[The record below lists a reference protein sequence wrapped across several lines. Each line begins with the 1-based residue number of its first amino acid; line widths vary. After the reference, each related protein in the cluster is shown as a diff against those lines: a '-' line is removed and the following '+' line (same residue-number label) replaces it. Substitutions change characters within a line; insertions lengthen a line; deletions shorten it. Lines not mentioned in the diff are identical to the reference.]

1 MDVLTLPALPG
12 AARSDELP
20 LVVDLDETLLRTD
33 SMVESI
39 FVLLR
44 NSPMNLFKLAG
55 WMAGGWA
62 RFKQRLGQS
71 AMPDLETLPFRTEL
85 IAYLREQKV
94 AGRFLVLAT
103 AADAR
108 VARTIAAKLD
118 LFDLVMASDGKT
130 HLSGSEKCER
140 LVSQFGVRGF
150 DYIGTGA
157 RDYPVWGAAH
167 EAILVSPSSRRL
179 RRVAAT
185 TPVVRIFC
193 QPRGNWT
200 DVAHAL
206 RIHHWIKNA
215 LVFAPLVAT
224 YHALQWDLFWRG
236 VLAFVAFSLCAS
248 SVYLLNDLLDL
259 PRDRRHPVNKGRK
272 LASGGMSPLHALE
285 LAPLLLLAAL
295 LLGSFLSAACL
306 GILALY
312 FLIMLAYSFG
322 LKDVP
327 LLDVLILSS
336 GYALRVLAGG
346 FATDIHV
353 SPWLLA
359 FCVCLFF
366 SLALTKRYA
375 ELLMSEAVRAGRPER
390 RTRGYQ
396 SVDKPVLLAQGIASA
411 YVAVLILAL
420 YTITGVMQQLHTR
433 HGLFW
438 VLCALLFYW
447 TNYLWLMTARGRM
460 HHDQVVFVFKD
471 RVSRVL
477 LIGMG
482 TAAALAL

>member
-1 MDVLTLPALPG
+1 MDVLTSPALSS
-12 AARSDELP
+12 AARSRELP
-20 LVVDLDETLLRTD
+20 LVVDLDDTLLRTD
-33 SMVESI
+33 STIESI

-44 NSPMNLFKLAG
+44 SSPMDLFKLPG
-55 WMAGGWA
+55 WMIQGWA
-62 RFKQRLGQS
+62 RFKQRLAQS
-71 AMPDLETLPFRTEL
+71 AMPDLETLPYRTEL
-85 IAYLREQKV
+85 VAYLREQKT
-94 AGRFLVLAT
+94 AGRILVLAT
-103 AADAR
+103 SADAKL
-108 VARTIAAKLD
+108 ARTIALKLD

-130 HLSGSEKCER
+130 NLSGSQKRER
-140 LVSQFGVRGF
+140 LVSEFGIGGF
-150 DYIGTGA
+150 DYIGNAA
-157 RDYPVWGAAH
+157 RDDPVWSAAH
-167 EAILVSPSSRRL
+167 EAILVSSSIRR
-179 RRVAAT
+179 RRHVASM
-185 TPVVRIFC
+185 TPVVRVFVG
-193 QPRGNWT
+193 PRSTWM
-200 DVAHAL
+200 DFLHAL
-206 RIHHWIKNA
+206 RSHHWIKNT

-224 YHALQWDLFWRG
+224 YHSFQWDLFGRG
-236 VLAFVAFSLCAS
+236 VLAFIAFSLCAS

-259 PRDRRHPVNKGRK
+259 PRDRKHPVNKGRE
-272 LASGGMSPLHALE
+272 LASGRMSPLHALT
-285 LAPLLLLAAL
+285 LAPLLLVTAL
-295 LLGSFLSAACL
+295 LFGSYLSAACA
-306 GILALY
+306 GILVLY
-312 FLIMLAYSFG
+312 FTVMLAYSMG
-322 LKDVP
+322 LKDLP
-327 LLDVLILSS
+327 LLDALILSS

-346 FATDIHV
+346 YATDIHV

-375 ELLMSEAVRAGRPER
+375 ELLLNDAVRAGRPER

-396 SVDKPVLLAQGIASA
+396 SGDKPVILAQGIASA

-420 YTITGVMQQLHTR
+420 YTITGVMQQLHAR

-471 RVSRVL
+471 RISRVL

>member
-1 MDVLTLPALPG
+1 MDVLTAPALSD
-12 AARSDELP
+12 AARSTELP
-20 LVVDLDETLLRTD
+20 LVVDLDETLLCTD
-33 SMVESI
+33 SMIESI

-44 NSPMNLFKLAG
+44 NSPMDLFKLPG
-55 WMAGGWA
+55 WMAEGLA

-71 AMPDLETLPFRTEL
+71 AMPDLETLPYRTEL
-85 IAYLREQKV
+85 ITYLREQKI
-94 AGRFLVLAT
+94 AGRFLILAT
-103 AADAR
+103 SADAKL
-108 VARTIAAKLD
+108 ARTIAQKLD

-130 HLSGSEKCER
+130 NLSGAQKRER
-140 LVSQFGVRGF
+140 LVNQFGIRGF
-150 DYIGTGA
+150 DYIGNAA
-157 RDYPVWGAAH
+157 RDDAVWRVAH
-167 EAILVSPSSRRL
+167 EAILVSPSSRR
-179 RRVAAT
+179 RRHVASMA
-185 TPVVRIFC
+185 PVVRIFVE
-193 QPRGNWT
+193 PRSRWT
-200 DVAHAL
+200 DVLHAL
-206 RIHHWIKNA
+206 RSHHWIKNI

-224 YHALQWDLFWRG
+224 YHWLQWDLFGKG
-236 VLAFVAFSLCAS
+236 VLAFIAFSLCAS

-272 LASGGMSPLHALE
+272 LASGGMSPLHALA
-285 LAPLLLLAAL
+285 LAPLLLVAAL
-295 LLGSFLSAACL
+295 LLGWCLSAACL
-306 GILALY
+306 GVLALY
-312 FLIMLAYSFG
+312 FLIMLAYSIG

-346 FATDIHV
+346 FATDIPV

-396 SVDKPVLLAQGIASA
+396 SVDKPVILAQGIASA

-447 TNYLWLMTARGRM
+447 TNYVWLMTARGRM
-460 HHDQVVFVFKD
+460 YHDQVVFVFKD